1 MIETYKQV
9 TIESA
14 WTNGASAQAVAELH
28 KWTLAEVEECFADLD
43 LALEAWAEE
52 GGLKDD

>member
-9 TIESA
+9 TIETA
-14 WTNGASAQAVAELH
+14 WTNGVAARAVAEKH
-28 KWTLAEVEECFADLD
+28 KWTLAEVEECFAKLD

>member
-14 WTNGASAQAVAELH
+14 WTDGASAQAVAERH
-28 KWTLAEVEECFADLD
+28 KWTLAEVEACFADLD